1 MKVILAPDSYKGCMT
16 AAQVAAAM
24 ASALRELHPDW
35 ELVELPLADGGEGT
49 VEAVMSALGGKLL
62 QAKVSDPLGRQVTAS
77 YGLCGDLAVVEVAE
91 ACGLKHLAPS
101 ERNPLIASSSGVG
114 ELLLAAR
121 SQGASRFLIGL
132 GGTATCDG
140 GAGMMDVPG
149 LKEALEGCS
158 FELLC
163 DVDNPFTGPEGAAR
177 IFAPQK
183 GASPADVETLEERL
197 TALAKVMLAETGMDI
212 SRRPGAG
219 AAGGLGGAFM
229 AHFNAASVSGIDR
242 ILTLAGFDS
251 LVEGADLIVTG
262 EGKSDLQ
269 TLSGKVPFGVLRRAY
284 NIPVILISGR
294 IEDLET
300 LQEAGFSQLLQVSP
314 ENLSDEEATQKIVAI
329 ANLRQAIFTLFDG
342 HCLYAE

>member
-1 MKVILAPDSYKGCMT
+1 MNVILAPDSYKGCMT

-49 VEAVMSALGGKLL
+49 VDAVMSALGGKLL

-197 TALAKVMLAETGMDI
+197 TALAKVMLAETGKDI

-251 LVEGADLIVTG
+251 LAEGADLIVTG

-269 TLSGKVPFGVLRRAY
+269 TLSGKVPFGVLKQAH
-284 NIPVILISGR
+284 NIPVILVSGR
-294 IEDLET
+294 IEDVEALR
-300 LQEAGFSQLLQVSP
+300 EAGFSKIVEVSP
-314 ENLSDEEATQKIVAI
+314 RSIPIKKATTRPVAE
-329 ANLRQAIFTLFDG
+329 ANLRRAVVEAVCD
-342 HCLYAE
+342 